1 MFLYNITMNFQN
13 TSITLKL
20 SAISF
25 IINTVCIIK
34 EAIPMS
40 LFLKDEAYEQLVQ
53 MIDDGKFEY
62 DKKYSLNQIAIELN
76 MSKTPVRDAIQKL
89 ADEKRIDILPSRGIQ
104 LHMPTADEVKQ
115 HYHFSNAIE
124 GYCVAELAKAYA
136 KNPKNILCRI

>member
-1 MFLYNITMNFQN
+1 
-13 TSITLKL
+13 
-20 SAISF
+20 
-25 IINTVCIIK
+25 
-34 EAIPMS
+34 MS

-89 ADEKRIDILPSRGIQ
+89 AEEKRIDILPSRGIQ

-124 GYCVAELAKAYA
+124 GYCVAVSPRCVRRSPSCTPVTSSSTAPPTRFSTTPSTSTPRA
-136 KNPKNILCRI
+136 

>member
-1 MFLYNITMNFQN
+1 MVYYFIVITMSINITANKLYMFLYNITMNFQN

-62 DKKYSLNQIAIELN
+62 DKVFPESNCYRIEH
-76 MSKTPVRDAIQKL
+76 V
-89 ADEKRIDILPSRGIQ
+89 
-104 LHMPTADEVKQ
+104 
-115 HYHFSNAIE
+115 
-124 GYCVAELAKAYA
+124 
-136 KNPKNILCRI
+136 

>member
-1 MFLYNITMNFQN
+1 MVYYFIVITMSINITANKLYMFLYNITMNFQN

-34 EAIPMS
+34 EAFPMS

-62 DKKYSLNQIAIELN
+62 DKK
-76 MSKTPVRDAIQKL
+76 
-89 ADEKRIDILPSRGIQ
+89 
-104 LHMPTADEVKQ
+104 
-115 HYHFSNAIE
+115 
-124 GYCVAELAKAYA
+124 
-136 KNPKNILCRI
+136 

>member
-1 MFLYNITMNFQN
+1 MNFQN

-76 MSKTPVRDAIQKL
+76 MSKTPVRCYSEI
-89 ADEKRIDILPSRGIQ
+89 SR
-104 LHMPTADEVKQ
+104 
-115 HYHFSNAIE
+115 
-124 GYCVAELAKAYA
+124 
-136 KNPKNILCRI
+136 

>member
-1 MFLYNITMNFQN
+1 
-13 TSITLKL
+13 
-20 SAISF
+20 
-25 IINTVCIIK
+25 
-34 EAIPMS
+34 MS

-124 GYCVAELAKAYA
+124 RQKSQKYLCPQIEIYYAGYESLS
-136 KNPKNILCRI
+136 

>member
-1 MFLYNITMNFQN
+1 
-13 TSITLKL
+13 
-20 SAISF
+20 
-25 IINTVCIIK
+25 
-34 EAIPMS
+34 MS

-104 LHMPTADEVKQ
+104 PLMKSSSTTISVTPLKVIAWPNSPKPTPKIPKIFMSAD
-115 HYHFSNAIE
+115 
-124 GYCVAELAKAYA
+124 
-136 KNPKNILCRI
+136 